1 VTCLSNTIEC
11 FLPKY
16 RHDYLI
22 LASLWLLM
30 FSASSQLMILA
41 PILPQ
46 VGKQLHIDAAL
57 QGTLV
62 TAYAV
67 MLSVFAIVMGPISD
81 RIGRRRILM
90 IGTGA
95 MAVALSLHNLAFDYV
110 SFLIVR
116 ALAGAAGGMLSGA
129 SVAFVGDYFPYE
141 RRGWA
146 NGIVA
151 TGISAGQILGVPFG
165 TVLAEWYGIYGPFT
179 LFGVTMGGA
188 FLLVWLFVPQ
198 PDVELHE
205 EKLSIQAALANYRYL
220 LTHRATA
227 VTATVYGLMF
237 FSFSVYIVY
246 LPTWLTSTFGI
257 NGHQVASLFFVGGV
271 ASVITG
277 PMAGRVSD
285 RIGRRLIILISC
297 IGLAVV
303 MASTTVALAQFWIA
317 YGLFILMMVS
327 VAMRLSPLQALISEI
342 VPGRQ
347 RGSFMSLTIA
357 LGQIGMGLGGAAA
370 GWIYTD
376 WGYAGNTM
384 IGAVFILSMGVIV
397 WKMIPEPAPRHASV
411 VDMPRKEKIAS

>member
-1 VTCLSNTIEC
+1 M
-11 FLPKY
+11 PKY

-30 FSASSQLMILA
+30 FSASSQLMIIA

-46 VGKQLHIDAAL
+46 VGRQLNIDATL

-67 MLSVFAIVMGPISD
+67 MLSIFAIVMGPISD
-81 RIGRRRILM
+81 RIGRRRVLM

-95 MAVALSLHNLAFDYV
+95 MAVALSLHNLAFDYY
-110 SFLIVR
+110 SFLVVR
-116 ALAGAAGGMLSGA
+116 AVAGAAGGMLSGA
-129 SVAFVGDYFPYE
+129 SVSFVGDYFPYE

-165 TVLAEWYGIYGPFT
+165 TVLAEWYGVYGPFT
-179 LFGVTMGGA
+179 LFAVSMGGA

-198 PDVELHE
+198 PDVERHSDE
-205 EKLSIQAALANYRYL
+205 LSVRAALDNYKQL

-227 VTATVYGLMF
+227 ATATVYGLMF
-237 FSFSVYIVY
+237 LSFSVYIVY

-257 NGHQVASLFFVGGV
+257 NGHQIASLFFVGGM

-277 PMAGRVSD
+277 PMAGRLSD
-285 RIGRRLIILISC
+285 RIGRRLIIVISC
-297 IGLAVV
+297 IGMASV
-303 MASTTVALAQFWIA
+303 MASTTVVLGHFWMT
-317 YGLFILMMVS
+317 YGLFILMMVM

-357 LGQIGMGLGGAAA
+357 LGQIGMGVGGAVA
-370 GWIYTD
+370 GLVYTS
-376 WGYAGNTM
+376 WSYAGNTI
-384 IGAVFILSMGVIV
+384 IGAVFILMMGVIV
-397 WKMIPEPAPRHASV
+397 WKMIPEPVREHPSKV
-411 VDMPRKEKIAS
+411 VEMPRKEKIVS